1 MTDIYNVKDYINTND
16 DTVETSLHQDQVEL
30 SFEGIRLELKQKRKP
45 SRLILDGSIH
55 GKASPGRL
63 LAIMGPSGSG

>member
-1 MTDIYNVKDYINTND
+1 VTD
-16 DTVETSLHQDQVEL
+16 DTVETSLLDDKVEL
-30 SFEGIRLELKQKRKP
+30 AFDGIRLELRTKRKEP
-45 SRLILDGSIH
+45 RLILDGSIR